1 MAFNDRVLPR
11 GALRQAAFL
20 SSRRVSTKILPFIS
34 SLFSNSVLGSLL
46 QNQSLAQESNSVSHA
61 GLPADAGS
69 ALGAESG
76 WPRSPTVVDFRL
88 LTQEESLQNKL
99 RGSKRPH
106 QGSLLF
112 LVEYL
117 F

>member
-20 SSRRVSTKILPFIS
+20 SSRRVSTKILPFTS

-46 QNQSLAQESNSVSHA
+46 QNQSLTQESNSVSHA

-76 WPRSPTVVDFRL
+76 WPRPPTVVDFRL

-106 QGSLLF
+106 
-112 LVEYL
+112 
-117 F
+117 

>member
-1 MAFNDRVLPR
+1 MWSSGTVAFYDQVLPR

-20 SSRRVSTKILPFIS
+20 SSRRVSTKILPFTS

-46 QNQSLAQESNSVSHA
+46 QNQTLAQESNSVSHA

-76 WPRSPTVVDFRL
+76 WPLSWTSDC
-88 LTQEESLQNKL
+88 
-99 RGSKRPH
+99 
-106 QGSLLF
+106 
-112 LVEYL
+112 
-117 F
+117 